1 MIVDRTMY
9 ISGQIGLDPDKMEMV
24 DGGVAKEAD
33 RVMFLL

>member
-24 DGGVAKEAD
+24 AGGVAQETD
-33 RVMFLL
+33 RVN